1 VTGVEVVAF
10 TAVLVMGLATV
21 FSRDPLRQV
30 VVNGVFSLMLV
41 VLFLVLQA
49 PDVALSELVVGTVAF
64 PFVILATTVR
74 VRESGD
80 DE

>member
-1 VTGVEVVAF
+1 MTGVEVVAF